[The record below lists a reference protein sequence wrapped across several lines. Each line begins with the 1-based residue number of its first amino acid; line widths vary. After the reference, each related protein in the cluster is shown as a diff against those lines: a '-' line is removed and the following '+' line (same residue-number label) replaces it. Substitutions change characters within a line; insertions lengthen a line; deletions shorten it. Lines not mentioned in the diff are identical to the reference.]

1 MIVLLKTNN
10 LSLNHEY
17 LKFDAIFIKIGQLRI
32 DLVIIFLKKIL
43 LYIYILDSDQR
54 PNSNRRPTLSL

>member
-17 LKFDAIFIKIGQLRI
+17 LKFDAIFIKIEQLRI
-32 DLVIIFLKKIL
+32 DLGIIFLKKYY
-43 LYIYILDSDQR
+43 YIYMIDSDQR
-54 PNSNRRPTLSL
+54 PDSNRRPTLSL